1 MHPMDRSEVPARRW
15 NPWARFG
22 FAILAPALVGVMLAS
37 GEWAQ
42 EPVSSP
48 PGEKAS
54 APPAARPQGSPTPE
68 HVRDLQQ
75 ALTNAGYD
83 PGPIDGIFG
92 PRAKSALRKYIAV
105 APPKVPSPADQVI
118 ERFKASER
126 REGP

>member
-1 MHPMDRSEVPARRW
+1 M
-15 NPWARFG
+15 
-22 FAILAPALVGVMLAS
+22 
-37 GEWAQ
+37 
-42 EPVSSP
+42 SSP

-92 PRAKSALRKYIAV
+92 PRTKSALRKYIAV